1 MNTAPTHLQNPSRNA
16 STATASWTEQ
26 NYKEK
31 DTESP
36 RSGSTDDDATDKKET
51 NVEPHSQGWLCGG
64 KHLEELRQN
73 EDLNLDGPL
82 TEVDVDL
89 PLTRTQ
95 VINQGDKQL
104 IELKFA
110 PDDKENPFK
119 WGKWK
124 RRFIST
130 QLNLMTLFIGLAT
143 TAYSSGINSMVA
155 EFHRSTEMGQLGLFT
170 FNMTCAMAPLFLAPF
185 CELVGRKIIYAGAYL
200 CFCLCF
206 I

>member
-1 MNTAPTHLQNPSRNA
+1 MNTAPTHLRNPSRNA

-73 EDLNLDGPL
+73 ENLNLDGPL

-104 IELKFA
+104 VELKFA

-143 TAYSSGINSMVA
+143 TAYSSGINSMV
-155 EFHRSTEMGQLGLFT
+155 
-170 FNMTCAMAPLFLAPF
+170 
-185 CELVGRKIIYAGAYL
+185 
-200 CFCLCF
+200 
-206 I
+206 